1 MYLQYTSVLQ
11 QGLGGVGPINDL
23 NELVQYHGDVR
34 LHLHT

>member
-1 MYLQYTSVLQ
+1 MHVQNTSVLQ